1 MALKNNRVVLV
12 TGGSRGVG
20 KGTALALGATGAT
33 VYVSGRSSSDGQ
45 TTALPGNIHTTA
57 EEITARGGKGIAVIC
72 DHTDDKQ
79 IAALIEK
86 IISEQGRID
95 ILVNNVYQVP
105 DDMLEW
111 QPFWKRPLNDHWQA
125 MIDLGLRA
133 HYVASYYAAPHM
145 IKQAAGMI
153 VNISSPGA
161 RCYLHSVI
169 YGVGKAGKDKMMH
182 DMAKELREYNVAA
195 LAIWPGI
202 VKTERLAPA
211 IEANALPEEYEPLK
225 PGMESPEYPGRI
237 IDAIAKADNY
247 MDYSGRSWWNSEV
260 GNELDVQDIDGAQPM
275 SYAPFMGE
283 PGIPPEAMVK

>member
-1 MALKNNRVVLV
+1 MALKTNRVVLV

-45 TTALPGNIHTTA
+45 TTALPGNIYSTA
-57 EEITARGGKGIAVIC
+57 QEITARGGKGIAVIC
-72 DHTDDKQ
+72 DHTDDQQ
-79 IAALIEK
+79 IAGLIDQ
-86 IISEQGRID
+86 IIDEQGRID

-145 IKQAAGMI
+145 IKQATGMI

-202 VKTERLAPA
+202 VKTERLVPA
-211 IEANALPEEYEPLK
+211 IEADALPDEYEPLK

-247 MDYSGRSWWNSEV
+247 MDYSGRSWWNSEL

-275 SYAPFMGE
+275 SYGPFMGE